1 MAKRDLKTYFGQF
14 RKHIIGQHEM
24 LKISGK
30 ERPMVYADWTASGRL
45 YWPIEETML
54 HKVGPWVA
62 NTHTETSLTGATMT
76 RAYRMARERIK
87 KHVNANN
94 DDVLIP
100 CGTGM
105 TGALAKLQ
113 RIMGLTV
120 PEQLQ
125 EHIRIPEQKRPMV
138 WVSHME
144 HHSNHTSWLETLCEV
159 VVVPY
164 DITGR
169 VNLAALEHMMACYPD
184 RRKIVAITACSNVT
198 GIETP
203 YHTIAGIAHRHGGI
217 CIVDFAASAP
227 YVDIDMHPS
236 DTHYLDAITFSPH
249 KFLGGPGST
258 GIIIFNKKLYNKKV
272 PDVPGGGT
280 VTFTDPW
287 GNHLYKPDIEERE
300 DGGTPG
306 FLQTIRAALA
316 IKLKEQMGTAKMKQ
330 REQEINELV
339 FEQLQ
344 NVEGLKLLAS
354 QHKLRLSIFSFTIEG
369 LHYDMVTRLLN
380 DRFGIQARGG
390 CSCAGT
396 YGHYLMDIDPRA
408 SEEIRKQSEEGC
420 ALDRPGWTRVSFH
433 PTTADWEVL
442 QVCHAIRSIV
452 KKGHGWAKEYTKTP
466 TGFIPD
472 NKSAAMR
479 LPVES
484 WFEGCCKPELDL
496 NLS

>member
-1 MAKRDLKTYFGQF
+1 MEKHDLETYFQQY
-14 RKHIIGQHEM
+14 RKHIIGQQQP
-24 LKISGK
+24 IVVNGK
-30 ERPMVYADWTASGRL
+30 EHPMIYADWTASGRL

-54 HKVGPWVA
+54 HRVGPWVA

-76 RAYRMARERIK
+76 EAYKMARERIK
-87 KHVNANN
+87 KHVNAGK
-94 DDVLIP
+94 DDVLIA
-100 CGTGM
+100 CGNGM

-113 RIMGLTV
+113 RILGLF
-120 PEQLQ
+120 
-125 EHIRIPEQKRPMV
+125 IPEQHKINTRIPQTV
-138 WVSHME
+138 KPVVFLSHME
-144 HHSNHTSWLETLCEV
+144 HHSNHTSWLETICEV

-164 DITGR
+164 DNTGQI
-169 VNLAALEHMMACYPD
+169 NLAALEHMLFQYPD
-184 RRKIVAITACSNVT
+184 RQKIVAITACSNVT

-203 YHTIAGIAHRHGGI
+203 YHTVAALAHRHGGI
-217 CIVDFAASAP
+217 CIVDFACSAP

-236 DTHYLDAITFSPH
+236 DMHYLDAITFSPH

-258 GIIIFNKKLYNKKV
+258 GVLIFNKKLYDKKV
-272 PDVPGGGT
+272 PDIPGGGT

-316 IKLKEQMGTAKMKQ
+316 IKLKERMGTVKIKQ

-369 LHYDMVTRLLN
+369 LHYDLVTRLLN
-380 DRFGIQARGG
+380 DKFGVQARGG

-396 YGHYLMDIDPRA
+396 YGHYLMDIDPEA

-433 PTTADWEVL
+433 PTTPDWEVL

-452 KKGHGWAKEYTKTP
+452 KMGHAWAKEYRKTP
-466 TGFIPD
+466 TGFVLKD
-472 NKSAAMR
+472 RDLETKVNVA
-479 LPVES
+479 E
-484 WFEGCCKPELDL
+484 WFEGCCTAELDL
-496 NLS
+496 NFS